1 VIRRRRSLRCRL
13 GRCLGTIFGLRGH
26 DSLDELIDAHF
37 QRAELFVKIH
47 ARFLW

>member
-1 VIRRRRSLRCRL
+1 MRGVFVACLGDIL
-13 GRCLGTIFGLRGH
+13 GRRGH
-26 DSLDELIDAHF
+26 DSLNELIDAHF

>member
-1 VIRRRRSLRCRL
+1 MTGRRRFLRRDVC
-13 GRCLGTIFGLRGH
+13 GCLGDVFGLRGH